1 MTTTDTRRPLWRRTW
16 VTGSI
21 AALALGCGAGAV
33 GATLASPHAVTNRPA
48 ANTAPAHPK
57 APKAAPRP
65 AHSTPPPAPAAAG
78 AWPAPA
84 APAAPDK
91 YAQDILNAG
100 ITAPVSWIDQTG
112 KTLTADWG
120 SGKSV
125 AWTDA
130 NVLGPGG
137 VYSYHYGIFDQI
149 TEQDFGVYPPPA
161 YDGPAPV
168 TLNGVNEPSEMG
180 FSGDGGNVAVNL
192 VWSEWDSTQAVGD
205 GTVNYQGCVPNCAQG
220 TETPYPVHIVLSDP
234 QGGRYTQVTETIEGG
249 PNAGTTT
256 SAITGTWP
264 SAS

>member
-1 MTTTDTRRPLWRRTW
+1 MTTTDTRRPRWRRTW
-16 VTGSI
+16 IRVTASI
-21 AALALGCGAGAV
+21 AALALGAAV
-33 GATLASPHAVTNRPA
+33 GAASAALAIPHAAIRPA

-65 AHSTPPPAPAAAG
+65 ARSTPPPPPAANG
-78 AWPAPA
+78 ARP
-84 APAAPDK
+84 APDK

-112 KTLTADWG
+112 KTLTADWA

-168 TLNGVNEPSEMG
+168 TLNGVNEPSKIG

-205 GTVNYQGCVPNCAQG
+205 GTVNYQGCVPGCAQG
-220 TETPYPVHIVLSDP
+220 TETPYPVHIVLSDL
-234 QGGRYTQVTETIEGG
+234 G
-249 PNAGTTT
+249 PRSRTHPDTLAGDK
-256 SAITGTWP
+256 GP
-264 SAS
+264 R